1 MQSPCPLALQVH
13 HRRSSCFGTR
23 ADFFSYLSDCPVA
36 GFVGRQVPVY
46 ANLSKESG
54 MALEILGVLLHRNA
68 SEITLADGGPS
79 FDIDMIGRMA
89 RAFDDNG
96 FDRVLILQNSFAPD
110 PFAIAAHVSAITQK
124 LAFMVAHR
132 PGFIAP
138 TMAARMFA
146 TLDRLSHG
154 RAGVHVITGANDQ
167 ELQCDGDFHTKE
179 ERYLRSAEYV
189 QVMRAIWSADKPV
202 DHVGEWYRFNSALS
216 EVRPAGGAIPVYW
229 GGSSPLA
236 LEKGA
241 EVADVYAI
249 GGLKPL
255 AQMQGT
261 VAQIQQAWARTG
273 RPVRLQT
280 SVRVILGDTE
290 EQAWAAAHDVVD
302 ALREKGREQQR
313 QIAGEG
319 RGDAASTALRLDPK
333 LATTKGGSGRAELE
347 AIAAGTEIADTRL
360 WNGITRASI
369 EFSTPMLPPALVG
382 TAEQVADAMMDYYRM
397 GITGFLIRG
406 FDLYGDIALHG
417 RELIPTLRAMAADH
431 DRVLQPA

>member
-1 MQSPCPLALQVH
+1 
-13 HRRSSCFGTR
+13 
-23 ADFFSYLSDCPVA
+23 
-36 GFVGRQVPVY
+36 
-46 ANLSKESG
+46 

-68 SEITLADGGPS
+68 SEITPADGGPS
-79 FDIDMIGRMA
+79 FDMQMIGQMA

-110 PFAIAAHVSAITQK
+110 PFAIAAHVSAITQR

-146 TLDRLSHG
+146 TLDHLSHG
-154 RAGVHVITGANDQ
+154 RAGVHVITGANDH

-179 ERYLRSAEYV
+179 ERYRRSAEYV
-189 QVMRAIWSADKPV
+189 QVMRAIWESDKPV
-202 DHVGEWYRFNSALS
+202 DHAGDWYRFNSALS
-216 EVRPAGGAIPVYW
+216 ELKPVHGAIPVYW

-236 LEKGA
+236 LEMGA
-241 EVADVYAI
+241 QVADVYAI

-255 AQMQGT
+255 AQMRGT
-261 VAQIQQAWARTG
+261 VSQIQQAWAQAG
-273 RPVRLQT
+273 RSVRLQT

-290 EQAWAAAHDVVD
+290 EQAWAAARDVVE
-302 ALREKGREQQR
+302 ALREKGLEQKR
-313 QIAGEG
+313 QIAGAGE
-319 RGDAASTALRLDPK
+319 AVSTAMRLDPK
-333 LATTKGGSGRAELE
+333 LSTTKGGSGRDELE
-347 AIAAGTEIADTRL
+347 AIAAGAELVDKRL
-360 WNGITRASI
+360 WNGITRASV

-382 TAEQVADAMMDYYRM
+382 TADQVADAMMDYYRM

-417 RELIPTLRAMAADH
+417 RELIPALRQMAAQH
-431 DRVLQPA
+431 DRVLQNA

>member
-1 MQSPCPLALQVH
+1 
-13 HRRSSCFGTR
+13 
-23 ADFFSYLSDCPVA
+23 
-36 GFVGRQVPVY
+36 
-46 ANLSKESG
+46 

-68 SEITLADGGPS
+68 SEITPADGGPA
-79 FDIDMIGRMA
+79 FDIDMIAKMA
-89 RAFDDNG
+89 LAFDEND

-146 TLDRLSHG
+146 TLDQLSSG
-154 RAGVHVITGANDQ
+154 RAGVHIITGANDQ

-189 QVMRAIWSADKPV
+189 QIMRSLWSAAKPV
-202 DHVGEWYRFNSALS
+202 DHAGQWYRFNSALS
-216 EVRPAGGAIPVYW
+216 EVRPVNGAIPVYW

-236 LEKGA
+236 LEMGA

-255 AQMQGT
+255 VQMQGT
-261 VAQIQQAWARTG
+261 VTQIQQAWARTG

-290 EQAWAAAHDVVD
+290 EQAWAAARDVVE
-302 ALREKGREQQR
+302 ALRETGLEQQR
-313 QIAGEG
+313 KIAGKDS
-319 RGDAASTALRLDPK
+319 DAAIGTAMRLDPK
-333 LATTKGGSGRAELE
+333 FATTKGGSGRAELE
-347 AIAAGTEIADTRL
+347 DIAAGADLSDKRL

-417 RELIPTLRAMAADH
+417 RELIPMLRSMAAQH
-431 DRVLQPA
+431 DRVLQSA

>member
-1 MQSPCPLALQVH
+1 
-13 HRRSSCFGTR
+13 
-23 ADFFSYLSDCPVA
+23 
-36 GFVGRQVPVY
+36 
-46 ANLSKESG
+46 

-68 SEITLADGGPS
+68 SEITPSDGAAS
-79 FDIDMIGRMA
+79 FDIDMIGQMA
-89 RAFDDNG
+89 RAFDENG

-110 PFAIAAHVSAITQK
+110 PFAIAAHVSAITSR

-146 TLDRLSHG
+146 TLDQLSRG
-154 RAGVHVITGANDQ
+154 RAGVHIITGANDQ

-179 ERYLRSAEYV
+179 ERYRRSAEYV
-189 QVMRAIWSADKPV
+189 QIMRAIWSADKPV
-202 DHVGEWYRFNSALS
+202 DHAGDWYRFNSALS
-216 EVRPAGGAIPVYW
+216 EVRPVHDAIPVYW

-255 AQMQGT
+255 AQMEGT
-261 VAQIQQAWARTG
+261 VRQIQDAWRQTG

-290 EQAWAAAHDVVD
+290 EQAWSAARDVVD
-302 ALREKGREQQR
+302 ALREKGLEQKR

-319 RGDAASTALRLDPK
+319 EATSTAMRLDPK
-333 LATTKGGSGRAELE
+333 LATTKGGSGRDELE
-347 AIAAGTEIADTRL
+347 AIAAGSDLTDKRL

-382 TAEQVADAMMDYYRM
+382 TAEQVADAIMDYYRM

-417 RELIPTLRAMAADH
+417 RELIPALRRMAADH
-431 DRVLQPA
+431 DHVLLHA

>member
-1 MQSPCPLALQVH
+1 
-13 HRRSSCFGTR
+13 
-23 ADFFSYLSDCPVA
+23 
-36 GFVGRQVPVY
+36 
-46 ANLSKESG
+46 
-54 MALEILGVLLHRNA
+54 A
-68 SEITLADGGPS
+68 SEITLTDAAAPS
-79 FDIDMIGRMA
+79 FDMQMIGQMA
-89 RAFDDNG
+89 RAFDASG

-146 TLDRLSHG
+146 TLDHLSHG
-154 RAGVHVITGANDQ
+154 RAGVHIITGANDQ

-189 QVMRAIWSADKPV
+189 AVMRAIWGADRPV
-202 DHVGEWYRFNSALS
+202 DHAGDWYRFNSALS
-216 EVRPAGGAIPVYW
+216 EIRPVNGAIPVYW

-236 LEKGA
+236 LEMGA
-241 EVADVYAI
+241 QVADVYAI

-261 VAQIQQAWARTG
+261 VTQIQQAWARAG

-290 EQAWAAAHDVVD
+290 EQAWAAARDVVD

-313 QIAGEG
+313 QIGEAGE
-319 RGDAASTALRLDPK
+319 ATSTAMRLDPK
-333 LATTKGGSGRAELE
+333 LATTKGGSGRDELE
-347 AIAAGTEIADTRL
+347 AIAAGSELVDKRL

-382 TAEQVADAMMDYYRM
+382 TSEQVADAMMDYYRM
-397 GITGFLIRG
+397 GVTGFLIRG

-417 RELIPTLRAMAADH
+417 RELIPTLRRMAAQH
-431 DRVLQPA
+431 DAAVLQHA

>member
-1 MQSPCPLALQVH
+1 
-13 HRRSSCFGTR
+13 
-23 ADFFSYLSDCPVA
+23 
-36 GFVGRQVPVY
+36 
-46 ANLSKESG
+46 

-68 SEITLADGGPS
+68 SEITLADSAAPK
-79 FDIDMIGRMA
+79 FDVGMIGQMA
-89 RAFDDNG
+89 RAFDENG

-110 PFAIAAHVSAITQK
+110 PFAIAAHVSAITTR

-146 TLDRLSHG
+146 TLDQLSHG
-154 RAGVHVITGANDQ
+154 RAGVHIITGANDV

-189 QVMRAIWSADKPV
+189 QIMRDIWGAEKPV
-202 DHVGEWYRFNSALS
+202 EHSGDWYRFSNALS
-216 EVRPAGGAIPVYW
+216 EIRPVAGKIPVYW

-236 LEKGA
+236 LKTGA
-241 EVADVYAI
+241 QVADVYAI

-255 AQMQGT
+255 AQMRDT
-261 VAQIQQAWARTG
+261 VSQIQQAWATAG

-290 EQAWAAAHDVVD
+290 EQAWAAARDVMD
-302 ALREKGREQQR
+302 ALREKGLEQKR
-313 QIAGEG
+313 QISGDGEAIG
-319 RGDAASTALRLDPK
+319 TAMRLDPK
-333 LATTKGGSGRAELE
+333 LATTKGGSERSEME
-347 AIAAGTEIADTRL
+347 ALAAGPELVDKRL
-360 WNGITRASI
+360 WNGITRASV

-406 FDLYGDIALHG
+406 FDLLGDIAMHG
-417 RELIPTLRAMAADH
+417 RELIPTLRRMAAQH
-431 DRVLQPA
+431 DDLLTPA

>member
-1 MQSPCPLALQVH
+1 MPEFILV
-13 HRRSSCFGTR
+13 
-23 ADFFSYLSDCPVA
+23 
-36 GFVGRQVPVY
+36 
-46 ANLSKESG
+46 SKDSTA
-54 MALEILGVLLHRNA
+54 MSLEILGVLLHRNA
-68 SEITLADGGPS
+68 SEITPSDGAAT
-79 FDIDMIGRMA
+79 FDIDMIGQMA
-89 RAFDDNG
+89 RAFDENG

-110 PFAIAAHVSAITQK
+110 PFAIAAHVSAITRR

-146 TLDRLSHG
+146 TLDQLSHG
-154 RAGVHVITGANDQ
+154 RAGVHIITGANDR

-179 ERYLRSAEYV
+179 ERYRRSAEYV
-189 QVMRAIWSADKPV
+189 QIMRAIWSADKPV
-202 DHVGEWYRFNSALS
+202 DHAGDWYRFNSALS
-216 EVRPAGGAIPVYW
+216 EVRPVHGAIPVYW

-255 AQMQGT
+255 AQMEGT
-261 VAQIQQAWARTG
+261 VRQIQDAWGRAG

-290 EQAWAAAHDVVD
+290 EQAWTAARDVVD
-302 ALREKGREQQR
+302 ALREKGLEQKR

-319 RGDAASTALRLDPK
+319 EATSTAMRLDPK
-333 LATTKGGSGRAELE
+333 LATTRGGSGRDELE
-347 AIAAGTEIADTRL
+347 AIAAGSDLTDKRL

-417 RELIPTLRAMAADH
+417 RELIPALRRMAAEY
-431 DRVLQPA
+431 DRAVQHA

>member
-1 MQSPCPLALQVH
+1 M
-13 HRRSSCFGTR
+13 T
-23 ADFFSYLSDCPVA
+23 
-36 GFVGRQVPVY
+36 
-46 ANLSKESG
+46 
-54 MALEILGVLLHRNA
+54 LEILGVLLHRNA
-68 SEITLADGGPS
+68 SEITLADASAPS
-79 FDIDMIGRMA
+79 FDIAMIEKMA

-110 PFAIAAHVSAITQK
+110 PFAIAAHVSAITKK

-146 TLDRLSHG
+146 TLDQCSRG
-154 RAGVHVITGANDQ
+154 RAGVHIITGANDH
-167 ELQCDGDFHTKE
+167 ELECDGDFHTKE

-189 QVMRAIWSADKPV
+189 NVMRSIWSAETPV
-202 DHVGEWYRFNSALS
+202 DHAGDWYRFNSALS
-216 EVRPAGGAIPVYW
+216 EVRPVNGTIPVYW
-229 GGSSPLA
+229 GGASPLA

-241 EVADVYAI
+241 EVGDVYAI

-261 VAQIQQAWARTG
+261 VAEIQQAWARTG
-273 RPVRLQT
+273 RSVRLQT

-290 EQAWAAAHDVVD
+290 EQAWAAARDVVD
-302 ALREKGREQQR
+302 ALREKGLEQKR
-313 QIAGEG
+313 QIAGDGE
-319 RGDAASTALRLDPK
+319 AASTAMRLDPK

-347 AIAAGTEIADTRL
+347 AIAAGTELVDKRL

-397 GITGFLIRG
+397 GITGFMIRG
-406 FDLYGDIALHG
+406 FDLYGDIAVHG
-417 RELIPTLRAMAADH
+417 RELIPTLRAMAAQH
-431 DRVLQPA
+431 DRVLQHA

>member
-1 MQSPCPLALQVH
+1 
-13 HRRSSCFGTR
+13 
-23 ADFFSYLSDCPVA
+23 
-36 GFVGRQVPVY
+36 
-46 ANLSKESG
+46 

-68 SEITLADGGPS
+68 SEITPSDGAAS
-79 FDIDMIGRMA
+79 FDIDMIGQMA
-89 RAFDDNG
+89 RAFDENG

-110 PFAIAAHVSAITQK
+110 PFAIAAHVSAITSR

-146 TLDRLSHG
+146 TLDQLSRG
-154 RAGVHVITGANDQ
+154 RAGVHIITGANDQ

-179 ERYLRSAEYV
+179 ERYRRSAEYV
-189 QVMRAIWSADKPV
+189 QIMRAIWSADKPV
-202 DHVGEWYRFNSALS
+202 DHAGDWYRFNSALS
-216 EVRPAGGAIPVYW
+216 EVRPVHDAIPVYW

-255 AQMQGT
+255 AQMEGT
-261 VAQIQQAWARTG
+261 VRQIQDAWTQTG

-290 EQAWAAAHDVVD
+290 EQAWSAARDVVD
-302 ALREKGREQQR
+302 ALREKGLEQKR

-319 RGDAASTALRLDPK
+319 EATSTAMRLDPK
-333 LATTKGGSGRAELE
+333 LATTKGGSGRDELE
-347 AIAAGTEIADTRL
+347 AIAAGSDLTDKRL

-382 TAEQVADAMMDYYRM
+382 TAEQVADAIMDYYRM

-417 RELIPTLRAMAADH
+417 RELIPALRRMAADH
-431 DRVLQPA
+431 DHVLLHA